1 MEGFNVKDKSL
12 LENKEFLQELME
24 RMMLVHTFEER
35 AFWLFGQGLVHGT
48 MHLSIGEEATGVGT
62 SAALTKDDY
71 MLATHRGHGQAL
83 GKGVNVNDMMA
94 EILGRATGTN
104 HGKGGSMHICDFDNG
119 ILGANGIVGG
129 NGPIACGAGL
139 SIKMQNIPNRVCAA
153 FFGDGASN
161 EGAIL
166 ESMNL
171 ASVWELPV
179 LFILTDNGYGMSTA
193 KAKATKTVDFGKR
206 ADAFGFKAFECD
218 GNNVLEVYETVK
230 EAREYVMNE
239 ALDSVLRS

>member
-104 HGKGGSMHICDFDNG
+104 HGKGGSMHICRFRTMVSLEPMVSLVVTD
-119 ILGANGIVGG
+119 
-129 NGPIACGAGL
+129 L
-139 SIKMQNIPNRVCAA
+139 SHVVQ
-153 FFGDGASN
+153 
-161 EGAIL
+161 
-166 ESMNL
+166 
-171 ASVWELPV
+171 
-179 LFILTDNGYGMSTA
+179 
-193 KAKATKTVDFGKR
+193 
-206 ADAFGFKAFECD
+206 
-218 GNNVLEVYETVK
+218 
-230 EAREYVMNE
+230 
-239 ALDSVLRS
+239 DSVLRCRIFRIVYVLHFRRWCF